1 MKKSVLFV
9 LFALISV
16 AGFSQITG
24 WNAKVGMNFSNYT
37 GDLDL
42 NAKVGFKLGGGFEY
56 AFTDTW
62 SLQPSLFLTS
72 KGAKKDGNSINAMY
86 LELPVMAA
94 ARFNVADNTNLV
106 VNAGPYFACG
116 IAGKTKFDL
125 GNDTERKVD
134 TFGDDALKRFDAG
147 LGVGVALEFG
157 RIIAGLDG
165 QFGLVD
171 VEKVGNPK
179 NMTSLLSWDIS
190 SDKKT
195 LKIQKAVAEDNSRR
209 LFYFMI
215 EKVIS
220 FIGYTIGM
228 YSQFTIG
235 FLLI

>member
-56 AFTDTW
+56 AFNDTW

-116 IAGKTKFDL
+116 IAGRT
-125 GNDTERKVD
+125 
-134 TFGDDALKRFDAG
+134 
-147 LGVGVALEFG
+147 
-157 RIIAGLDG
+157 
-165 QFGLVD
+165 
-171 VEKVGNPK
+171 
-179 NMTSLLSWDIS
+179 
-190 SDKKT
+190 
-195 LKIQKAVAEDNSRR
+195 
-209 LFYFMI
+209 
-215 EKVIS
+215 
-220 FIGYTIGM
+220 
-228 YSQFTIG
+228 
-235 FLLI
+235 

>member
-42 NAKVGFKLGGGFEY
+42 NAKVGGGFEY
-56 AFTDTW
+56 AFDDTW
-62 SLQPSLFLTS
+62 SLQPSLFLTG
-72 KGAKKDGNSINAMY
+72 KGAKKDEVTINAYY

-116 IAGKTKFDL
+116 VAGKVKADM
-125 GNDTERKVD
+125 GNVEYKED

-171 VEKVGNPK
+171 VQKVGNPK
-179 NMTSLLSWDIS
+179 NMNFSIVVGYKWLTDKIMWASQQLVSLP
-190 SDKKT
+190 
-195 LKIQKAVAEDNSRR
+195 
-209 LFYFMI
+209 
-215 EKVIS
+215 
-220 FIGYTIGM
+220 
-228 YSQFTIG
+228 
-235 FLLI
+235 

>member
-179 NMTSLLSWDIS
+179 NMNFSIIS

-195 LKIQKAVAEDNSRR
+195 PKIQKAVAEDNSRR

>member
-1 MKKSVLFV
+1 MKKSILFV

-37 GDLDL
+37 GDLDM

-56 AFTDTW
+56 AFDDTW
-62 SLQPSLFLTS
+62 SLQPSLFLTG
-72 KGAKKDGNSINAMY
+72 KGAKKDALTVNAYY
-86 LELPVMAA
+86 LELPIMGA

-116 IAGKTKFDL
+116 IAGKTKIAGESVKTFSDD
-125 GNDTERKVD
+125 GVD
-134 TFGDDALKRFDAG
+134 FKRFDAG

-171 VEKVGNPK
+171 VQKLGNPK
-179 NMTSLLSWDIS
+179 NMNFSIVVEYCQIKKATMKIICSGFFRIYALS
-190 SDKKT
+190 
-195 LKIQKAVAEDNSRR
+195 
-209 LFYFMI
+209 
-215 EKVIS
+215 
-220 FIGYTIGM
+220 G
-228 YSQFTIG
+228 
-235 FLLI
+235 

>member
-94 ARFNVADNTNLV
+94 
-106 VNAGPYFACG
+106 
-116 IAGKTKFDL
+116 DL

-179 NMTSLLSWDIS
+179 NMNFSI
-190 SDKKT
+190 
-195 LKIQKAVAEDNSRR
+195 IV
-209 LFYFMI
+209 
-215 EKVIS
+215 
-220 FIGYTIGM
+220 GYK
-228 YSQFTIG
+228 F
-235 FLLI
+235 

>member
-56 AFTDTW
+56 AFNDTW

-147 LGVGVALEFG
+147 VTKKFLIREWEQAKAETVTPNCRQKCSGCGVLKYKGGVCCES
-157 RIIAGLDG
+157 
-165 QFGLVD
+165 
-171 VEKVGNPK
+171 K
-179 NMTSLLSWDIS
+179 N
-190 SDKKT
+190 
-195 LKIQKAVAEDNSRR
+195 
-209 LFYFMI
+209 
-215 EKVIS
+215 
-220 FIGYTIGM
+220 
-228 YSQFTIG
+228 
-235 FLLI
+235 

>member
-24 WNAKVGMNFSNYT
+24 WNAKVGMHFSNYT

-56 AFTDTW
+56 AFDDTW
-62 SLQPSLFLTS
+62 SLQPSLFLTG
-72 KGAKKDGNSINAMY
+72 KGAKKDEVTINAYY

-116 IAGKTKFDL
+116 VAGKVKADM
-125 GNDTERKVD
+125 GNVEYKED

-171 VEKVGNPK
+171 VQKVGNPK
-179 NMTSLLSWDIS
+179 NMNFSI
-190 SDKKT
+190 
-195 LKIQKAVAEDNSRR
+195 V
-209 LFYFMI
+209 
-215 EKVIS
+215 V
-220 FIGYTIGM
+220 GYK
-228 YSQFTIG
+228 F
-235 FLLI
+235 

>member
-56 AFTDTW
+56 AFDDTW
-62 SLQPSLFLTS
+62 SLQPSLFLTT

-94 ARFNVADNTNLV
+94 ARFNV
-106 VNAGPYFACG
+106 NAGPYFACG
-116 IAGKTKFDL
+116 VAGKIKKDL
-125 GNDTERKVD
+125 GNNTERKYD

-179 NMTSLLSWDIS
+179 NMNFSI
-190 SDKKT
+190 
-195 LKIQKAVAEDNSRR
+195 IV
-209 LFYFMI
+209 
-215 EKVIS
+215 
-220 FIGYTIGM
+220 GYK
-228 YSQFTIG
+228 F
-235 FLLI
+235 